1 MLMMINYVKFLNFMD
16 YMLLMVLSFF
26 VAVIL
31 HELGHLLGAIFT
43 RLKVQWF
50 SFGFI
55 KIQIHPVIRIN
66 WIWKNKYF
74 FGGVFPFSTIP
85 IENFKN
91 KYKLR
96 IFFWMGP
103 ILSLLFA
110 IISYVIYMISTEM
123 FFLFL
128 GLSSL
133 CIGIMTMLTDGM
145 KGYFIYRSTPYY
157 TTYMIQLF
165 LLTPNMN
172 IADSYLKLVIDEN
185 IRTLNKVNPHQ
196 MGINEIALVQW
207 TYYLSIGLNYK
218 IELLNSIVNKFLIE
232 TRDNKKLTN
241 NKQIFSQLIS
251 LDIVKKTITNEE
263 ISSDLLSGKVDMR
276 TEILV
281 TKDTKKSTEYIKS
294 LEKDP
299 YFQNTLFASYER
311 KIIKKVLA

>member
-1 MLMMINYVKFLNFMD
+1 
-16 YMLLMVLSFF
+16 
-26 VAVIL
+26 
-31 HELGHLLGAIFT
+31 
-43 RLKVQWF
+43 
-50 SFGFI
+50 
-55 KIQIHPVIRIN
+55 
-66 WIWKNKYF
+66 
-74 FGGVFPFSTIP
+74 
-85 IENFKN
+85 
-91 KYKLR
+91 
-96 IFFWMGP
+96 
-103 ILSLLFA
+103 
-110 IISYVIYMISTEM
+110 
-123 FFLFL
+123 
-128 GLSSL
+128 
-133 CIGIMTMLTDGM
+133 
-145 KGYFIYRSTPYY
+145 
-157 TTYMIQLF
+157 IQLF